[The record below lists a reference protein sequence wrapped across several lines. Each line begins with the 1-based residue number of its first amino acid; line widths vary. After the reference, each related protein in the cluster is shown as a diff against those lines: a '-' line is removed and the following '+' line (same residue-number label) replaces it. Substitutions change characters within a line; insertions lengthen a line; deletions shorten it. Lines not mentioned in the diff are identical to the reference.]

1 MRTPARR
8 KLRRTPVRKATGAR
22 KLAPA
27 PKPAARGSARKAPRA
42 APAAR
47 AEGRDESARPRA
59 MAAARAGLDKKAEEV
74 LLLDV
79 RGLVSYADFFVVMS
93 ADSEPQ
99 AAAIADEVDRRLGAL
114 GAHKL
119 GIEGRGGGRWVLLDY
134 GDVVTHVMAPETRQF
149 YDLEGLWADAP
160 RVRVEG

>member
-1 MRTPARR
+1 
-8 KLRRTPVRKATGAR
+8 
-22 KLAPA
+22 
-27 PKPAARGSARKAPRA
+27 
-42 APAAR
+42 
-47 AEGRDESARPRA
+47 
-59 MAAARAGLDKKAEEV
+59 MAAARAGLDKKAEDV
-74 LLLDV
+74 LVLDV

-99 AAAIADEVDRRLGAL
+99 AAAIADEVDQRLGAL

-134 GDVVTHVMAPETRQF
+134 GDVVAHVMFPETRQF

>member
-1 MRTPARR
+1 MRKPARR
-8 KLRRTPVRKATGAR
+8 KPRPARKAAPVRRPAR
-22 KLAPA
+22 P
-27 PKPAARGSARKAPRA
+27 PARKAPRA
-42 APAAR
+42 AAAPPAPAI
-47 AEGRDESARPRA
+47 GRDESARPRA
-59 MAAARAGLDKKAEEV
+59 MAAAQAGLEKKAEDV
-74 LLLDV
+74 LVLDV

-119 GIEGRGGGRWVLLDY
+119 GIEGRSGGRWVLLDY
-134 GDVVTHVMAPETRQF
+134 GDVVAHVMSPETRQF

-160 RVRVEG
+160 RMRVEG

>member
-8 KLRRTPVRKATGAR
+8 TLRRAPVRKAARAR
-22 KLAPA
+22 KPA
-27 PKPAARGSARKAPRA
+27 PARKAPRA

-59 MAAARAGLDKKAEEV
+59 MTAARAGLDKKAEEV
-74 LLLDV
+74 LVLDV

-99 AAAIADEVDRRLGAL
+99 ASAIADEVDRRLSAL

>member
-1 MRTPARR
+1 MRKPARRPPRPARKGAAARSATPAR
-8 KLRRTPVRKATGAR
+8 
-22 KLAPA
+22 
-27 PKPAARGSARKAPRA
+27 KPAARAAARKAPRA
-42 APAAR
+42 APALP

-59 MAAARAGLDKKAEEV
+59 MAAARAGLDKKAEDV
-74 LLLDV
+74 LVLDV

-134 GDVVTHVMAPETRQF
+134 GDVVTHVMFPETRQF
-149 YDLEGLWADAP
+149 YDLEGLWADAQ
-160 RVRVEG
+160 RVRIEG